1 MYFRGCI
8 FQIFK
13 RKSLYSHHI
22 PHHIPILI
30 HPPHL
35 SPYTHIHT
43 LFFSSWKCVYKNQLS
58 TLPPTFYS
66 HRNVI
71 KNAISPWVT
80 VVADED
86 MCIST
91 KKKKNTNTTTLKIK
105 SNGIV
110 FYIYTHQHLCKK
122 TNPHFISLCFKF
134 FFHSWR
140 KIKNYM
146 TNRNAY
152 QNKRGWLCEKEIFKI
167 FKKRLCNKK
176 KQLSKKKNKLSSQFF
191 LGIPSSMMIENTS
204 KKTITNHP
212 SQCTTFEQSEICRV
226 LLPTMKTLL

>member
-71 KNAISPWVT
+71 KKRHLSLSHSSCRWRYVYI
-80 VVADED
+80 D
-86 MCIST
+86 
-91 KKKKNTNTTTLKIK
+91 KKEKKITNTTTLKIK

-122 TNPHFISLCFKF
+122 NEPPFYIALFQV

-167 FKKRLCNKK
+167 FKK
-176 KQLSKKKNKLSSQFF
+176 
-191 LGIPSSMMIENTS
+191 
-204 KKTITNHP
+204 
-212 SQCTTFEQSEICRV
+212 
-226 LLPTMKTLL
+226 KTLQQKKAIV